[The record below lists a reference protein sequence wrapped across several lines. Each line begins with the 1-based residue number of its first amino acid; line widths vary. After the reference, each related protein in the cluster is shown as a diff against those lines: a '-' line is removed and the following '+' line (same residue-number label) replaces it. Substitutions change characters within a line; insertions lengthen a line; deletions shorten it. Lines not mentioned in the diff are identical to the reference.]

1 MGSGN
6 AGPTSLEPSPGGS
19 LLYLPGPHR
28 QHGFETPTLGSL
40 GSRTSVWG
48 GAQKVELMT
57 INMSDD
63 DTDGK
68 KGEEEKTGRRMADI
82 Y

>member
-1 MGSGN
+1 MGSSN

-28 QHGFETPTLGSL
+28 QHRFETPTLGSL

-57 INMSDD
+57 IDMSDD

-68 KGEEEKTGRRMADI
+68 KEEEEKTGRRMADI